1 MNNNL
6 IALSIFCLALSFMI
20 GSWLITKELRE
31 NTTSVKEVSL
41 KTENTNEVTEPQFF
55 NMTQLAIYLG
65 LSEEEV
71 EMLGPVPS
79 GENVTTSELPYIRI
93 NDTLYFSRQAID
105 KWLQNHDSFS
115 VTR

>member
-1 MNNNL
+1 MKNNL
-6 IALSIFCLALSFMI
+6 IALSIFSLALSFMI

-55 NMTQLAIYLG
+55 NKSELAIYLG
-65 LSEEEV
+65 LSEDEV
-71 EMLGPVPS
+71 GMLGPVPY
-79 GENVTTSELPYIRI
+79 GENSTTSELPYIRI
-93 NDTLYFSRQAID
+93 NDTLYFSKQAID
-105 KWLQNHDSFS
+105 KWLQNHESFS